1 MTTRLAPNFKVS
13 FNAPVRC
20 DRSPASPQQLG
31 PSHGSILYLIPPPS
45 PYLKPRHPHSFG
57 KVSLKF
63 SESPAFTTRFVSI
76 QTP

>member
-1 MTTRLAPNFKVS
+1 MTTRLAPSSKAS

-20 DRSPASPQQLG
+20 DRSPVSLQQLG

-45 PYLKPRHPHSFG
+45 PHLKARHPHLFG

-63 SESPAFTTRFVSI
+63 PESPAFTARFLSI